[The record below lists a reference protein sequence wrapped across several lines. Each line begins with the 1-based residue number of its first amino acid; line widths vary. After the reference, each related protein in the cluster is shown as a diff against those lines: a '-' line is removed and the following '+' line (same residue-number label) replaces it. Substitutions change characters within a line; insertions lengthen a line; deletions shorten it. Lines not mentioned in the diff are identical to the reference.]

1 MDVVAWT
8 GLTVY
13 LYIYIKYKKNLTIY
27 YISKPSNRY
36 AIVNESRVIL
46 VNGFIFVIVYRHF
59 DWKQIRGGFFVYYL
73 FIHVFL
79 IVFGGDPVTCMRR
92 EASLNTI
99 NWFNPVTCC
108 VCPKSWSGFPSAYA
122 VVFSCVQWFE
132 VRGRWGDIDDH
143 HCWKSYWQC

>member
-13 LYIYIKYKKNLTIY
+13 LYIYIKYKKKLTIY

-73 FIHVFL
+73 FIHVFF
-79 IVFGGDPVTCMRR
+79 IVVGGDPVTCMRR

-108 VCPKSWSGFPSAYA
+108 VCPKS
-122 VVFSCVQWFE
+122 
-132 VRGRWGDIDDH
+132 
-143 HCWKSYWQC
+143 